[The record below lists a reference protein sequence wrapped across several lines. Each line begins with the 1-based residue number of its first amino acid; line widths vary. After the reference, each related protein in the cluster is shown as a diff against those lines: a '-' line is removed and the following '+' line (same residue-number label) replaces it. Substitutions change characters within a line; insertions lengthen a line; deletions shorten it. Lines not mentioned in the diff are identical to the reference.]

1 MSDIRGAIV
10 FAGLVCAGLITLAQV
25 SASAQTWPD
34 RSIRL
39 VVAYPAGGGL
49 DLVARA
55 YGARLSEH
63 LRQSVIIDNRAGASG
78 AIGADAVAKANPDGY
93 TLLIASPAEVLVGP
107 IAGQRTPYNPIT
119 DFAPVA
125 LAGET
130 PLVIV
135 AHPSVAPGDLQDF
148 LERARKA
155 KDLSYGTPGTGSSMH
170 FAGEAFKA
178 GTGVNLLHIPYRG
191 AAPAINDVLG
201 NQIGVVVV
209 GMPPVVPHAKAG
221 LLKVLAVTMPRRS
234 AVLPD
239 VPAVAELPGL
249 QDYRFSNWMGV
260 FAPARTPPAI
270 VERLGAAI
278 VETAQEPG
286 TRAKLAEVGVDA
298 IGLQGAEFATFLSS
312 ERARYEAIQKQTG
325 IHLQE

>member
-107 IAGQRTPYNPIT
+107 IAGQRTPY
-119 DFAPVA
+119 
-125 LAGET
+125 ET

-155 KDLSYGTPGTGSSMH
+155 KDLSYGT
-170 FAGEAFKA
+170 
-178 GTGVNLLHIPYRG
+178 
-191 AAPAINDVLG
+191 
-201 NQIGVVVV
+201 
-209 GMPPVVPHAKAG
+209 
-221 LLKVLAVTMPRRS
+221 
-234 AVLPD
+234 
-239 VPAVAELPGL
+239 
-249 QDYRFSNWMGV
+249 
-260 FAPARTPPAI
+260 
-270 VERLGAAI
+270 
-278 VETAQEPG
+278 
-286 TRAKLAEVGVDA
+286 
-298 IGLQGAEFATFLSS
+298 
-312 ERARYEAIQKQTG
+312 
-325 IHLQE
+325 